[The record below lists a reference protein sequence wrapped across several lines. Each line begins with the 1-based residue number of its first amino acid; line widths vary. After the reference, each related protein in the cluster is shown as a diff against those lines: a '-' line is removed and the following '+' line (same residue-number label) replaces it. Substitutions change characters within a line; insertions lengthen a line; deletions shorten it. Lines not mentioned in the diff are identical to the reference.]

1 MRTVQGSACASP
13 LPVTTAEIASHG
25 SKCVIDSQLTPEIR
39 KQCDG
44 QHPSCGRCKE
54 LDMSC
59 VYDEPPAHH
68 RPRSSTTDTP
78 SDILSRLSALE
89 ERINNASTSPT
100 TGTKRSRQDANQDDE
115 DDDNDDDDDDAQD
128 NDRESN
134 STSNGLL
141 APPTLTGLPRSHQE
155 DVNVDGMGEVQ
166 LTDDGENC
174 AYFGPS
180 SNVALV
186 RQLSLAL
193 SRAQTQTSRSRAMPM
208 TSVASLPSSSRYSA
222 LQQSRSESGQRE
234 PSNDGANVGGSRPQT
249 GHHVPPEPEATNLI
263 HEWFSTIGLF
273 FPVIHQDTF
282 MSTYHDLRKKGFMGA
297 RRVWL
302 ALLYMIIASVYRT
315 DSPSTP
321 SETSAETSERY
332 FQWAKDLVLISSS
345 LETVQ
350 LLCLMIEYL
359 HGSSQSAQLWTLHSL
374 AVKAALQIGLHS
386 ADASRHLT
394 LLERE
399 MRKRTWFLIV
409 MNDNNLSAKFG
420 RPMTIPPSLQKR
432 LDPPQDISEYFPT
445 IYASRSV
452 TATSVDAFKCGV
464 QLSHLTCQVVSQLY
478 DDNAG
483 GNSLNHVNTFDTLR
497 LAFELSWKLSQ
508 WHQSVPPDLRPRS
521 LTTDQFSPA
530 ALNQS
535 SPPSPSIEAQRLRA
549 VLSLRY
555 YGLCTLVERPVL
567 LKCLGLQ
574 LEPGHGEDT
583 NSAAQV
589 ALLRDGYGVASLRRC
604 IRACREC
611 IALAKAIV
619 DRWQNQKVLLSGA
632 WWLTAYHAF
641 GASLTLYT
649 VLLIAAGGGG
659 GGGGGGG
666 TETKPPPTFSDLLSE
681 SELITVRSALGDA
694 VDLLSRFGESL
705 VISRCHDCLVNFLRA
720 YDSVK
725 VSSEQQQES
734 YTTTTVQNNNPSNSS
749 QSLPTST
756 DIPQRRMSRDG
767 SGASGSG
774 YGVGTTFPIDV
785 DYYTGA
791 PLAAALGDFTGVPL
805 DFGHWGGPSPL
816 HMTSVAVVQSFF
828 LFLGSLSAYHSP
840 EPRRLGSVFEVSN
853 PSFQCLSH
861 LALVPKSS
869 ILLRQYIVRL
879 VYVPVDRNC
888 VTQKSPRSRLRMY
901 LSCNPDIAK
910 IESPSPI
917 TLNGEHSNYRRP
929 SSLMRVTDGRGR
941 SRLMTKPS

>member
-1 MRTVQGSACASP
+1 MEEDRPRKRVRVSIAC
-13 LPVTTAEIASHG
+13 HN
-25 SKCVIDSQLTPEIR
+25 CRNR
-39 KQCDG
+39 KSRCDG
-44 QHPSCGRCKE
+44 QHPSCGRCRE
-54 LDMSC
+54 LDAPC

-68 RPRSSTTDTP
+68 RPRSDTHP

-89 ERINNASTSPT
+89 DRINTRG
-100 TGTKRSRQDANQDDE
+100 TGSSRQDVTQ
-115 DDDNDDDDDDAQD
+115 DDDDVDPQNDD
-128 NDRESN
+128 

-155 DVNVDGMGEVQ
+155 DANVDGMGEVQ

-174 AYFGPS
+174 TYFGPS

-193 SRAQTQTSRSRAMPM
+193 TRAQSQTSRSRAMP
-208 TSVASLPSSSRYSA
+208 TSATSLASSRYSS
-222 LQQSRSESGQRE
+222 LQQPRSESGRRG
-234 PSNDGANVGGSRPQT
+234 PSNDGANIGSRP
-249 GHHVPPEPEATNLI
+249 GHHVPPEPEATNII
-263 HEWFSTIGLF
+263 HEYFSTIGLF

-282 MSTYHDLRKKGFMGA
+282 MSTYNDLRKRGFMGA

-302 ALLYMIIASVYRT
+302 ALLYMIIATVYRT

-332 FQWAKDLVLISSS
+332 FQWAKDLVMPQVLISSS

-350 LLCLMIEYL
+350 LLGLMIEYL

-432 LDPPQDISEYFPT
+432 LDPPQDISDIFPT

-452 TATSVDAFKCGV
+452 IATSVDAFKCGV

-483 GNSLNHVNTFDTLR
+483 GNTLNHVNTFDTLR
-497 LAFELSWKLSQ
+497 MAFDLSWKLSQ
-508 WHQSVPPDLRPRS
+508 WHQSVPPDFRPRN
-521 LTTDQFSPA
+521 LTTDPPPPPA
-530 ALNQS
+530 LKS
-535 SPPSPSIEAQRLRA
+535 SSSSPSIEAQRLRA

-567 LKCLGLQ
+567 LKFLSLQ
-574 LEPGHGEDT
+574 LEPGHSSEDNT
-583 NSAAQV
+583 NGNSSDQVPQVAMGVAQQV
-589 ALLRDGYGVASLRRC
+589 ALLREGSGVASLRRC

-619 DRWQNQKVLLSGA
+619 ERWQNQKVLLSGA

-649 VLLIAAGGGG
+649 VLLIAG
-659 GGGGGGG
+659 
-666 TETKPPPTFSDLLSE
+666 TKPSFSDLLSK
-681 SELITVRSALGDA
+681 SELITVRSALNDA
-694 VDLLSRFGESL
+694 VDLLSRFSESL

-720 YDSVK
+720 YDSV
-725 VSSEQQQES
+725 VVEQQQQELHTS
-734 YTTTTVQNNNPSNSS
+734 TTVQNNNPDNSS
-749 QSLPTST
+749 QSLPPTTSTST
-756 DIPQRRMSRDG
+756 DMPQQGQQHVSGDG
-767 SGASGSG
+767 HGGGVSGSG
-774 YGVGTTFPIDV
+774 YVGVGTTFPIVDV

-791 PLAAALGDFTGVPL
+791 PSLAAALGDFTGVPL
-805 DFGHWGGPSPL
+805 DFGHWGDPL
-816 HMTSVAVVQSFF
+816 PYM
-828 LFLGSLSAYHSP
+828 
-840 EPRRLGSVFEVSN
+840 
-853 PSFQCLSH
+853 
-861 LALVPKSS
+861 
-869 ILLRQYIVRL
+869 
-879 VYVPVDRNC
+879 
-888 VTQKSPRSRLRMY
+888 
-901 LSCNPDIAK
+901 
-910 IESPSPI
+910 
-917 TLNGEHSNYRRP
+917 
-929 SSLMRVTDGRGR
+929 
-941 SRLMTKPS
+941 

>member
-1 MRTVQGSACASP
+1 
-13 LPVTTAEIASHG
+13 
-25 SKCVIDSQLTPEIR
+25 
-39 KQCDG
+39 
-44 QHPSCGRCKE
+44 
-54 LDMSC
+54 MSC

-100 TGTKRSRQDANQDDE
+100 TGTKRSRQDANQDDDN

-180 SNVALV
+180 SNVAL
-186 RQLSLAL
+186 
-193 SRAQTQTSRSRAMPM
+193 
-208 TSVASLPSSSRYSA
+208 
-222 LQQSRSESGQRE
+222 
-234 PSNDGANVGGSRPQT
+234 PSNDGANIGGSRPQT

-273 FPVIHQDTF
+273 FPVIDQDTF
-282 MSTYHDLRKKGFMGA
+282 MSTYHDLRKKGFGGA

-332 FQWAKDLVLISSS
+332 FQWAKDLVMPQVLISSS

-483 GNSLNHVNTFDTLR
+483 GNSLSHVNTFDTLS

-521 LTTDQFSPA
+521 LTTDQFPPA
-530 ALNQS
+530 SLKPS
-535 SPPSPSIEAQRLRA
+535 SPSSPSIEAQRLRA

-567 LKCLGLQ
+567 LKFLGLQ

-589 ALLRDGYGVASLRRC
+589 TLLRDGSGVASLRRC

-619 DRWQNQKVLLSGA
+619 DRWQNYKVLLSGA

-649 VLLIAAGGGG
+649 VLLIAGS
-659 GGGGGGG
+659 GGGGG
-666 TETKPPPTFSDLLSE
+666 TETKPPPTFSGLLSE
-681 SELITVRSALGDA
+681 SELITVRSALGNA

-705 VISRCHDCLVNFLRA
+705 VISRCHDCLVNFLMA

-734 YTTTTVQNNNPSNSS
+734 TTVQNNNLSNSS

-756 DIPQRRMSRDG
+756 DIPQRRISRDG
-767 SGASGSG
+767 SGVSGSG
-774 YGVGTTFPIDV
+774 YAVGTTFPIDV

-805 DFGHWGGPSPL
+805 DFGHWGDPL
-816 HMTSVAVVQSFF
+816 PYM
-828 LFLGSLSAYHSP
+828 
-840 EPRRLGSVFEVSN
+840 
-853 PSFQCLSH
+853 
-861 LALVPKSS
+861 
-869 ILLRQYIVRL
+869 
-879 VYVPVDRNC
+879 
-888 VTQKSPRSRLRMY
+888 
-901 LSCNPDIAK
+901 
-910 IESPSPI
+910 
-917 TLNGEHSNYRRP
+917 
-929 SSLMRVTDGRGR
+929 
-941 SRLMTKPS
+941 